1 MREVLE
7 NADVVLSTTTSAS
20 EGGPLKH
27 LPNRHFDLL
36 IIDEAAQALEV
47 SCWIP
52 MLKVSRSVF
61 IKNNEI
67 TIYISTEIIRK
78 PTIYIWKLSEKF
90 YAKLS
95 FNPFHATGLFLYL
108 LKTSSE
114 NVRFLKMF
122 SGGIERDQ
130 WHEIDQH

>member
-1 MREVLE
+1 MKKELSRRETKLMREVLE

-61 IKNNEI
+61 IKTNEI

-78 PTIYIWKLSEKF
+78 PTIYICNYLKSFTPNSALTHFMPLVSF
-90 YAKLS
+90 YT
-95 FNPFHATGLFLYL
+95 P
-108 LKTSSE
+108 
-114 NVRFLKMF
+114 
-122 SGGIERDQ
+122 
-130 WHEIDQH
+130 